1 MHESSLLHM
10 TRFRDKFL
18 NNRQN
23 QALLIADLGSYDVNG
38 SYRPL
43 FERPAWRYFG
53 LDVCAG
59 PNVDIVLKDPY
70 RWSTLASSSIDV
82 VISGQAFE
90 HIEFFWLT
98 ALEMSRVLKPDGLCC
113 LIVPSSGFE
122 HRYPVDCWRF
132 YSDGLQALM
141 NYAGL
146 EVLDVYTNHQAEGWQ
161 DDSGS
166 WQDSVVVARQP
177 KKSLRRRWQE
187 WLRRRCG
194 RSTATPWK
202 RAPPKKQVRLMSSDY
217 AVSLRGIE
225 KSYKLYQSPL
235 ARFKEALHPRK
246 KNYYE
251 DFYALKGLDLDIP
264 HGQTWGIIGLNGSG
278 KSTLLKIICG
288 VLQPSQGSL
297 QINGRIAALLELGSG
312 FNPEYTGRQNVYFS
326 GALADVSRAEMEGRF
341 PEIEAFAEI
350 GDFIDQPVKNY
361 SSGMLMRLAFAV
373 AVHVSPDILVVDEA
387 LAVGDARFQ
396 HKCMKKIKS
405 FKGHS
410 TMLLVTHDMN
420 AVLTL
425 CDQVIWLHEGN
436 LVEIGKP
443 KKIVDKY
450 TQAFYEGGPPEI
462 PLESESEWTGGLA
475 PASAS
480 LPVVEVAASIE
491 VSDTASAFGT
501 GEVKIS
507 QVALLSRE
515 RGPVDAVYGGEAV
528 AFHLWLESV
537 GEINDPIV
545 GFLAKNKLGIEIF
558 GFNNISLQTELPPLR
573 VGESYLVDFEF
584 TWPQIA
590 ADSYAISIAI
600 AEGDQELHTMHHW
613 IHDVIT
619 IEVMRTQ
626 EYQFGLVG
634 VEEAKMGIK
643 LLDAGISLLN
653 GGGV

>member
-1 MHESSLLHM
+1 MS
-10 TRFRDKFL
+10 
-18 NNRQN
+18 
-23 QALLIADLGSYDVNG
+23 
-38 SYRPL
+38 
-43 FERPAWRYFG
+43 PAN
-53 LDVCAG
+53 A
-59 PNVDIVLKDPY
+59 
-70 RWSTLASSSIDV
+70 
-82 VISGQAFE
+82 VI
-90 HIEFFWLT
+90 
-98 ALEMSRVLKPDGLCC
+98 
-113 LIVPSSGFE
+113 
-122 HRYPVDCWRF
+122 
-132 YSDGLQALM
+132 
-141 NYAGL
+141 
-146 EVLDVYTNHQAEGWQ
+146 
-161 DDSGS
+161 
-166 WQDSVVVARQP
+166 
-177 KKSLRRRWQE
+177 
-187 WLRRRCG
+187 
-194 RSTATPWK
+194 
-202 RAPPKKQVRLMSSDY
+202 
-217 AVSLRGIE
+217 LRGIK

-235 ARFKEALHPRK
+235 ARFKEALHPGK
-246 KNYYE
+246 KYYHE
-251 DFYALKGLDLDIP
+251 DFYALKGLDLEVP
-264 HGQTWGIIGLNGSG
+264 QGQTWGIIGLNGSG

-288 VLQPSQGSL
+288 VIQPNQGSL
-297 QINGRIAALLELGSG
+297 EINGRIAALLELGSG
-312 FNPEYTGRQNVYFS
+312 FNPEYTGRQNVFFS
-326 GALADVSRAEMEGRF
+326 GALADVSRAEMEALF

-350 GDFIDQPVKNY
+350 GDFIDQPVKSY

-405 FKGHS
+405 FKGRS

-425 CDQVIWLHEGN
+425 CDQVIWLHNGE
-436 LVEIGKP
+436 LVEVGEPKP
-443 KKIVDKY
+443 IVDKY

-462 PLESESEWTGGLA
+462 SLA
-475 PASAS
+475 TPPPPP
-480 LPVVEVAASIE
+480 LPVVEAVDSIE
-491 VSDTASAFGT
+491 VSDSATAFGT

-507 QVALLSRE
+507 KVALVSKE

-537 GEINDPIV
+537 GDIKDPIV
-545 GFLAKNKLGIEIF
+545 GFLAKNRLGIEIF

-573 VGESYLVDFEF
+573 AGESYLVDFAF

-590 ADSYAISIAI
+590 ADNYAISIAI
-600 AEGDQELHTMHHW
+600 AEGDQELHIMHHW

>member
-1 MHESSLLHM
+1 M
-10 TRFRDKFL
+10 
-18 NNRQN
+18 
-23 QALLIADLGSYDVNG
+23 
-38 SYRPL
+38 
-43 FERPAWRYFG
+43 
-53 LDVCAG
+53 
-59 PNVDIVLKDPY
+59 
-70 RWSTLASSSIDV
+70 
-82 VISGQAFE
+82 
-90 HIEFFWLT
+90 
-98 ALEMSRVLKPDGLCC
+98 
-113 LIVPSSGFE
+113 PS
-122 HRYPVDCWRF
+122 
-132 YSDGLQALM
+132 A
-141 NYAGL
+141 N
-146 EVLDVYTNHQAEGWQ
+146 
-161 DDSGS
+161 
-166 WQDSVVVARQP
+166 
-177 KKSLRRRWQE
+177 
-187 WLRRRCG
+187 
-194 RSTATPWK
+194 
-202 RAPPKKQVRLMSSDY
+202 
-217 AVSLRGIE
+217 AVTLRGIE
-225 KSYKLYQSPL
+225 KSYKLYQSPM

-246 KNYYE
+246 KYYHE

-288 VLQPSQGSL
+288 VIQPSHGSL
-297 QINGRIAALLELGSG
+297 EINGRIAALLELGSG
-312 FNPEYTGRQNVYFS
+312 FNPEYTGRQNVFFS
-326 GALADVSRAEMEGRF
+326 GALADVNRVEMEALF

-350 GDFIDQPVKNY
+350 GDFIDQPVKSY

-405 FKGHS
+405 FKGRS

-425 CDQVIWLHEGN
+425 CDQVIWLHQGS
-436 LVEIGKP
+436 LVEVGKP

-462 PLESESEWTGGLA
+462 PPETA
-475 PASAS
+475 TPPP
-480 LPVVEVAASIE
+480 LPVVEVATSIE

-515 RGPVDAVYGGEAV
+515 RGPVDAIYGGEAV

-537 GEINDPIV
+537 GEIKDPIV
-545 GFLAKNKLGIEIF
+545 GLLAKNKLGIEIF

-584 TWPQIA
+584 TWPHIA

-619 IEVMRTQ
+619 IEVMRTK

-634 VEEAKMGIK
+634 VEQAKMGIK